1 MRTAV
6 MTDSNSG
13 ITKIEAEEMG
23 IFLIAMP
30 VIIDGETHFEG
41 QDLTQEN
48 FYQSL
53 INGKDISTS
62 QPAPGFVM
70 EMWNQILES
79 GYDQVVYIPMS
90 SGLSNSCETAVS
102 LSGEFD
108 GKVCVVDNHQI
119 SIPMRESVLDA
130 VDMAKDGKS
139 AEEIRR
145 KLEDSA
151 YDSSIYIAVD
161 TLEFLKKGG
170 RITPAG
176 AALGAVFNVKPILT
190 IQGEKLDA
198 YAKVRGMKKC
208 RHKMI
213 EAVKNDLNTRFQSI
227 DRSRIVIGTAGAGLS
242 REEEEQWKN
251 EVAEAFPQIEVYYN
265 PLAVCI
271 GCHVGPG
278 AMGMGICVKNRRD

>member
-62 QPAPGFVM
+62 QPALGFVM

-102 LSGEFD
+102 LSREFD

>member
-1 MRTAV
+1 

-102 LSGEFD
+102 LSREFD

-278 AMGMGICVKNRRD
+278 AMGMGICGKNRRD

>member
-102 LSGEFD
+102 LSREFD

-213 EAVKNDLNTRFQSI
+213 EAVKNDLNTRFQSV

>member
-1 MRTAV
+1 M
-6 MTDSNSG
+6 
-13 ITKIEAEEMG
+13 
-23 IFLIAMP
+23 
-30 VIIDGETHFEG
+30 
-41 QDLTQEN
+41 
-48 FYQSL
+48 
-53 INGKDISTS
+53 DI
-62 QPAPGFVM
+62 
-70 EMWNQILES
+70 WNQILKS

-90 SGLSNSCETAVS
+90 SGLSNSCETAIA
-102 LSGEFD
+102 LSRDYD
-108 GKVCVVDNHQI
+108 GKVCVADNHRI

-130 VDMAKDGKS
+130 VDMGKEGKT
-139 AEEIRR
+139 ADEIKK
-145 KLEDSA
+145 KLEDTA
-151 YDSSIYIAVD
+151 YDASIYIAVD

-170 RITPAG
+170 RVTPAG

-198 YAKVRGMKKC
+198 FAKVRGMKKC

-278 AMGMGICVKNRRD
+278 AMGMGICVKNRKN

>member
-41 QDLTQEN
+41 QDLTQEG

-102 LSGEFD
+102 LSREFD

-213 EAVKNDLNTRFQSI
+213 EAVKKDLNTRFQSV

>member
-41 QDLTQEN
+41 QNLTQES

-102 LSGEFD
+102 LSREFD

-213 EAVKNDLNTRFQSI
+213 EAVKNDLNTRFQSV

>member
-102 LSGEFD
+102 LSREFD

-251 EVAEAFPQIEVYYN
+251 EVAEVFPQIEVYYN

>member
-102 LSGEFD
+102 LSREFD

-161 TLEFLKKGG
+161 TLEFL
-170 RITPAG
+170 
-176 AALGAVFNVKPILT
+176 
-190 IQGEKLDA
+190 
-198 YAKVRGMKKC
+198 
-208 RHKMI
+208 
-213 EAVKNDLNTRFQSI
+213 
-227 DRSRIVIGTAGAGLS
+227 
-242 REEEEQWKN
+242 
-251 EVAEAFPQIEVYYN
+251 
-265 PLAVCI
+265 
-271 GCHVGPG
+271 
-278 AMGMGICVKNRRD
+278 

>member
-41 QDLTQEN
+41 QDLTQES

-102 LSGEFD
+102 LSREFD

>member
-48 FYQSL
+48 FYQRL

-102 LSGEFD
+102 LSREFD

>member
-1 MRTAV
+1 

-102 LSGEFD
+102 LSREFD

>member
-13 ITKIEAEEMG
+13 ITKTEAEEMG

-102 LSGEFD
+102 LSREFD

-145 KLEDSA
+145 KLEDFA

>member
-1 MRTAV
+1 

-13 ITKIEAEEMG
+13 ITKTEAEEMG

-102 LSGEFD
+102 LSREFD

-145 KLEDSA
+145 KLEDFA

>member
-41 QDLTQEN
+41 QNLTQES

-102 LSGEFD
+102 LSREFD

>member
-90 SGLSNSCETAVS
+90 SGLSYSCETAVS
-102 LSGEFD
+102 LSREFD

>member
-102 LSGEFD
+102 LSREFD

-161 TLEFLKKGG
+161 TLESLKKGG

-213 EAVKNDLNTRFQSI
+213 EAVKNDLNTRFQSV

>member
-102 LSGEFD
+102 LSREFD

>member
-30 VIIDGETHFEG
+30 VIIEGETHFEG

-48 FYQSL
+48 FYKSL

-102 LSGEFD
+102 LSREFD

-213 EAVKNDLNTRFQSI
+213 EAVKNDLNTRFQSV

>member
-53 INGKDISTS
+53 ISGKDISTS

-102 LSGEFD
+102 LSREFD

-213 EAVKNDLNTRFQSI
+213 EAVKNDLNTRFQSV

-251 EVAEAFPQIEVYYN
+251 EVADAFPQMEVYYN

-271 GCHVGPG
+271 GSHVGPG
-278 AMGMGICVKNRRD
+278 AVGTAICVKNRSN

>member
-102 LSGEFD
+102 LSREFD

-278 AMGMGICVKNRRD
+278 AMGMGICGKNRRD

>member
-41 QDLTQEN
+41 QNLTQES

-102 LSGEFD
+102 LSREFD

-213 EAVKNDLNTRFQSI
+213 EAVKKDLNTRFQSV

-278 AMGMGICVKNRRD
+278 AMGMGICGKNRRD

>member
-102 LSGEFD
+102 LSREFD

-213 EAVKNDLNTRFQSI
+213 EAVKNDLNTRFQLI